1 MSLQYPNSDTHTIAF
16 YNTENLFD
24 HLNDPLIMD
33 TDFLEKANK
42 KWNKDRYDTKI
53 YRTGE
58 AISKIGFVA
67 LQKPPAIVGLAEVEN
82 DKVLTDL
89 IQSKHLKDHNYGF
102 VHYNSPD
109 ERGIDVALLYNKT
122 NFRLDA
128 SETITLNVESELG
141 VRDYTRDI
149 LKVSGYLRGEKI
161 HVLVNHWPSRHQE
174 SDATGHKRMYAA
186 QRVIGLMNDIKAE
199 DADAKIIVMGDFN
212 DNPKNDS
219 IQFLKNEQR
228 LYNPMETLLSYTRG
242 SANHNHKWI
251 LFDQILMTDNLLA
264 PKNGG
269 LQFLKADIFDDRF
282 LTQFSGK
289 YKGQPFRTYV
299 GKKYKG
305 GYSDHFPVYIQ
316 VKKNIP
322 FLNGDDFYTE
332 R

>member
-1 MSLQYPNSDTHTIAF
+1 MSLQHPNSDTHTIAF

-33 TDFLEKANK
+33 TDFLEIANK
-42 KWNKDRYDTKI
+42 KWSKERYEIKI
-53 YRTGE
+53 YKTGKV
-58 AISKIGFVA
+58 ISKIGFEE
-67 LQKPPAIVGLAEVEN
+67 LQHPPTIIGLAEVEN

-89 IQSKHLKDHNYGF
+89 IESEHLKPHNYGF

-109 ERGIDVALLYNKT
+109 ERGIDVAMLYDKT
-122 NFRLDA
+122 RFRLDA
-128 SETITLNVESELG
+128 SETITLNVANELG

-149 LKVSGYLRGEKI
+149 LKVSGYLNDQKI

-174 SDATGHKRMYAA
+174 SDATGQKRMYAA
-186 QRVIGLMNDIKAE
+186 QRVIDLMNDIQAE

-219 IQFLKNEQR
+219 IQFLKQQQS
-228 LYNPMETLLSYTRG
+228 LFNPMETLLSFKRG
-242 SANHNHKWI
+242 SANHNNKWI
-251 LFDQILMTDNLLA
+251 LFDQILVTRNLLE
-264 PKNGG
+264 PQPNG
-269 LQFLKADIFDDRF
+269 LQYIKADIFDDDF
-282 LTQFSGK
+282 LTQLNGK
-289 YKGQPFRTYV
+289 NKGQPFRTYV

-316 VKKNIP
+316 VKE
-322 FLNGDDFYTE
+322 TS

>member
-33 TDFLEKANK
+33 TDFLEIANK
-42 KWNKDRYDTKI
+42 KWSKERYDTKI
-53 YRTGE
+53 YKTGK
-58 AISKIGFVA
+58 AISKIGFEE
-67 LQKPPAIVGLAEVEN
+67 LQQPPTIIGLAEVEN

-89 IQSKHLKDHNYGF
+89 IESEHLKAHHYGF

-109 ERGIDVALLYNKT
+109 ERGIDVAMLYDKT
-122 NFRLDA
+122 RFRLDA
-128 SETITLNVESELG
+128 SETITLNVANELG

-149 LKVSGYLRGEKI
+149 LKVSGYLKDQKI

-174 SDATGHKRMYAA
+174 SDATGYKRMYAA
-186 QRVIGLMNDIKAE
+186 QRVIDLMNDIQAE

-219 IQFLKNEQR
+219 IQFLKQQQS
-228 LYNPMETLLSYTRG
+228 LFNPMETLLSFKRG
-242 SANHNHKWI
+242 SANHNNKWI
-251 LFDQILMTDNLLA
+251 LFDQILLTRNLLA
-264 PKNGG
+264 PQPNG
-269 LQFLKADIFDDRF
+269 LQYIKADIFDDAF
-282 LTQFSGK
+282 LTQLHGK

-316 VKKNIP
+316 VKE
-322 FLNGDDFYTE
+322 TS

>member
-1 MSLQYPNSDTHTIAF
+1 MSRQHPNSDTHTIAF

-33 TDFLEKANK
+33 TDFLEIANK
-42 KWNKDRYDTKI
+42 KWSKERYDTKI
-53 YRTGE
+53 YKTGK
-58 AISKIGFVA
+58 AISKIGFEE
-67 LQKPPAIVGLAEVEN
+67 LQQPPTIIGLAEVEN

-89 IQSKHLKDHNYGF
+89 IESEHLKAHHYGF

-109 ERGIDVALLYNKT
+109 ERGIDVAMLYDKT
-122 NFRLDA
+122 RFRLDA
-128 SETITLNVESELG
+128 SETITLNVANELG

-149 LKVSGYLRGEKI
+149 LKVSGYLKDQKI

-174 SDATGHKRMYAA
+174 SDATGYKRMYAA
-186 QRVIGLMNDIKAE
+186 QRVIDLMTDIQAE
-199 DADAKIIVMGDFN
+199 DTDAKIIVMGDFN

-219 IQFLKNEQR
+219 IQFLKQQQS
-228 LYNPMETLLSYTRG
+228 LFNPMETLLSFKRG
-242 SANHNHKWI
+242 SANHNNKWI
-251 LFDQILMTDNLLA
+251 LFDQILFTRNLLA
-264 PKNGG
+264 PQPNG
-269 LQFLKADIFDDRF
+269 LEYIKADIFDNAF
-282 LTQFSGK
+282 LTQLHGK

-316 VKKNIP
+316 VKE
-322 FLNGDDFYTE
+322 TS

>member
-24 HLNDPLIMD
+24 HLNDPLIME
-33 TDFLEKANK
+33 TDFLEIANK
-42 KWNKDRYDTKI
+42 KWSKERYDTKI
-53 YRTGE
+53 YKTGK
-58 AISKIGFVA
+58 AISKIGFEE
-67 LQKPPAIVGLAEVEN
+67 LQQPPTIIGLAEVEN

-89 IQSKHLKDHNYGF
+89 IESEHLKAHHYGF

-109 ERGIDVALLYNKT
+109 ERGIDVAMLYDKT
-122 NFRLDA
+122 RFRLDA
-128 SETITLNVESELG
+128 SETITLNVANELG

-149 LKVSGYLRGEKI
+149 LKVSGYLKDQKI

-174 SDATGHKRMYAA
+174 SDATGYKRMYAA
-186 QRVIGLMNDIKAE
+186 QRVIDLMNDIQAE

-219 IQFLKNEQR
+219 IQFLKQQQS
-228 LYNPMETLLSYTRG
+228 LFNPMETLLSFKRG
-242 SANHNHKWI
+242 SANHNNKWI
-251 LFDQILMTDNLLA
+251 LFDQILLTRNLLA
-264 PKNGG
+264 PQPNG
-269 LQFLKADIFDDRF
+269 LQYIKADIFDDAF
-282 LTQFSGK
+282 LTQLHGK

-316 VKKNIP
+316 VKE
-322 FLNGDDFYTE
+322 TS